1 MTKLF
6 HAANIQVF
14 RELVSIYIT
23 DCYTIITESSC
34 LLGVSLLCEQTLF
47 LFSYLEINFVADV
60 RNQIPLRLFLL
71 LHSFFHC
78 IDRNAFRCAYPHS
91 VSFRE
96 NSWDTLFLLIR
107 KLIETSPFIDGLN
120 RLVYA
125 LLSSKTMSF
134 SS

>member
-60 RNQIPLRLFLL
+60 RNQTRSVFFFYYTRSFIVLIEMHSGAHTHIQYFQRKLVGYSFL
-71 LHSFFHC
+71 
-78 IDRNAFRCAYPHS
+78 IDPEADRNISYKIYF
-91 VSFRE
+91 
-96 NSWDTLFLLIR
+96 
-107 KLIETSPFIDGLN
+107 
-120 RLVYA
+120 
-125 LLSSKTMSF
+125 
-134 SS
+134 

>member
-34 LLGVSLLCEQTLF
+34 LLGVGLLCEQTLF

-60 RNQIPLRLFLL
+60 RNQSRSVFFFYYACSFIVFIEM
-71 LHSFFHC
+71 HSGAHTY
-78 IDRNAFRCAYPHS
+78 I
-91 VSFRE
+91 
-96 NSWDTLFLLIR
+96 
-107 KLIETSPFIDGLN
+107 
-120 RLVYA
+120 
-125 LLSSKTMSF
+125 
-134 SS
+134 